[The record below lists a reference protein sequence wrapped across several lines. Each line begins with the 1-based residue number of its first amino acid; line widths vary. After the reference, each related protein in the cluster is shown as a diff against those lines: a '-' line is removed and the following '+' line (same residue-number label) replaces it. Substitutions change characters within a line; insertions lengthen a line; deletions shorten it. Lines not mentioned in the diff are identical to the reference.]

1 MINFNSFI
9 SSFYPLN
16 CKCCETPLVKG
27 EKHFCIRCE
36 INFGEILNVQ
46 KEEVNQLFWGKAK
59 IKGTFTFF
67 QFLKEEN
74 FQNLIHKLKY
84 QGDRYLAFY
93 IGNFIATK
101 IKDPIYDAI
110 SFVPMHKKKQI
121 SRGFNQA
128 QLIANGVGNGLNIPV
143 VSLLERIEFTETQ
156 TEKGVF
162 ERFINMDKKFK
173 FIKTKHQFKHI
184 LLIDDVITTGAT
196 LASCAKVLNAEDIT
210 VSIACLAYRSL
221 N

>member
-1 MINFNSFI
+1 
-9 SSFYPLN
+9 
-16 CKCCETPLVKG
+16 
-27 EKHFCIRCE
+27 
-36 INFGEILNVQ
+36 LNVQ